1 MERETCLQRGLSE
14 SASVNVL
21 IWEFVDFNLGFGLSC
36 LPEINLGMA
45 LNMCFQFNEYVHNIK
60 HGDIDIICTCFK

>member
-36 LPEINLGMA
+36 LPEIIRHLKILVKNCEFEG
-45 LNMCFQFNEYVHNIK
+45 FF
-60 HGDIDIICTCFK
+60 G